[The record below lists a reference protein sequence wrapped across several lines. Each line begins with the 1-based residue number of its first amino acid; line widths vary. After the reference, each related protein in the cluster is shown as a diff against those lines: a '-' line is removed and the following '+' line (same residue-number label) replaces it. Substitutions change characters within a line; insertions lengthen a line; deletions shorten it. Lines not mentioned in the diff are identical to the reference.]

1 MTKKLVRRDFELKY
15 DAGGKGKKVPKDTEI
30 AGAAF
35 LGEALARAIGQIHPE
50 PAGAEVP
57 KQVEASAQIPLVVKI
72 ENFEHCLAR
81 LTVTV
86 TYDRADAALVVEMLD
101 GLR

>member
-15 DAGGKGKKVPKDTEI
+15 DAEGKGKKFVKDTEI
-30 AGAAF
+30 VDAAF
-35 LGEALARAIGQIHPE
+35 LGEALTRAIGQIRPE
-50 PAGAEVP
+50 PSGAEVP
-57 KQVEASAQIPLVVKI
+57 RQAEASAQIPLVVKI